1 MPPPPARDLYLTR
14 TRNEWEGLSKGIL
27 SRQYYPAQGL
37 MPGLGIIGWREGEGL
52 EDKFAEA
59 RDDGVKHIP

>member
-1 MPPPPARDLYLTR
+1 
-14 TRNEWEGLSKGIL
+14 
-27 SRQYYPAQGL
+27 